1 MPVMKLFLYSLVINV
16 ICSGS
21 LLGAFNYFSQAQQ
34 ITQLQNMLR
43 APVYLKDRQTM
54 NKEMAEILLPML
66 EKQNEDNL
74 KRSTIKKPDIVF
86 VPEQLQQ
93 QRGY

>member
-1 MPVMKLFLYSLVINV
+1 MPVMKLFLYSLLINI
-16 ICSGS
+16 ICSAS
-21 LLGAFNYFSQAQQ
+21 LLGAFNYFNQAQH
-34 ITQLQNMLR
+34 ITQLQNMLLT
-43 APVYLKDRQTM
+43 PVYLKDRQTM

-74 KRSTIKKPDIVF
+74 KRSSIKKPDIVF